1 MSCLSDVTA
10 DVHCPAVL
18 GMEGIA
24 HEVEACDAETTS
36 FVFVDMGLLEAD
48 DVNFLSFRNGADDAA
63 LRGRQPFN
71 VELQDA
77 QCWADGLKVAVQVGR
92 VVVVVM

>member
-10 DVHCPAVL
+10 DVRCPAVF

-24 HEVEACDAETTS
+24 HEVKACDTERTS

-48 DVNFLSFRNGADDAA
+48 DVNFLSFRYGADDAA

-77 QCWADGLKVAVQVGR
+77 QCWADGLKVSVQIGK
-92 VVVVVM
+92 VVVILM

>member
-10 DVHCPAVL
+10 DVRCPAVL

-24 HEVEACDAETTS
+24 HEVKTCDAETTS
-36 FVFVDMGLLEAD
+36 FVFVDMGLLETD
-48 DVNFLSFRNGADDAA
+48 DVDFLSFRNGADDAA